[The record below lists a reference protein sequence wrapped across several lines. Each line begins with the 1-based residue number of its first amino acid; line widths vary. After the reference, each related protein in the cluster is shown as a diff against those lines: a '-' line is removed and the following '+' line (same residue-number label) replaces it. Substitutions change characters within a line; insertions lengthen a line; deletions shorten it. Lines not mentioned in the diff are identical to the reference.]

1 MAAVAAGVAEIRT
14 GALEKLVLARD
25 IVATLPTGVN
35 AARGAARSCPPGTAN
50 AGPTAWTGWWAPR
63 RRC

>member
-25 IVATLPTGVN
+25 IVATVPD
-35 AARGAARSCPPGTAN
+35 RGQRRRDPARSCRSGTAN
-50 AGPTAWTGWWAPR
+50 AGPTAWTGWWVPR
-63 RRC
+63 RKC

>member
-25 IVATLPTGVN
+25 IVATVPDRRERR
-35 AARGAARSCPPGTAN
+35 ARCCASWPSGTAN

-63 RRC
+63 RKC